1 MTSDGMDL
9 KNFYF
14 QNIREDEYHYRF
26 YNSIKNVNKVYNVFY
41 GEEEKNDYSFELYDT
56 EEVIQKFR
64 DLCQPEVSFADKE
77 NTCWFYLATYYLYK
91 MGYEIK
97 EFPRIL
103 ARPPVDPSDFTYKD
117 IRNRMISEGK
127 DDGGTVRY
135 AARRVYV
142 ASLTFEVKTSHI
154 EVDESIDQK
163 FIEISNRNASF
174 NNMSLDEKLAEIA
187 NLTENMLKKNGQF
200 IELDYSTIC
209 FDHISNDEVKNF
221 RKRLHCFRHSSDDA
235 LKERESYSDEQKNF
249 MVDYG
254 LTILKVIYSLV
265 G

>member
-1 MTSDGMDL
+1 
-9 KNFYF
+9 
-14 QNIREDEYHYRF
+14 
-26 YNSIKNVNKVYNVFY
+26 
-41 GEEEKNDYSFELYDT
+41 
-56 EEVIQKFR
+56 
-64 DLCQPEVSFADKE
+64 
-77 NTCWFYLATYYLYK
+77 
-91 MGYEIK
+91 
-97 EFPRIL
+97 
-103 ARPPVDPSDFTYKD
+103 
-117 IRNRMISEGK
+117 MISDGK

-142 ASLTFEVKTSHI
+142 ANLTFEVKTSHI

-163 FIEISNRNASF
+163 FIEISNRNSSF

-187 NLTENMLKKNGQF
+187 NFTENMLKKNGQF

-209 FDHISNDEVKNF
+209 FDHISNDEVKNI

-235 LKERESYSDEQKNF
+235 IKERESYSDEQKNF

>member
-117 IRNRMISEGK
+117 IRNRM
-127 DDGGTVRY
+127 DD
-135 AARRVYV
+135 
-142 ASLTFEVKTSHI
+142 F
-154 EVDESIDQK
+154 
-163 FIEISNRNASF
+163 
-174 NNMSLDEKLAEIA
+174 
-187 NLTENMLKKNGQF
+187 
-200 IELDYSTIC
+200 
-209 FDHISNDEVKNF
+209 
-221 RKRLHCFRHSSDDA
+221 
-235 LKERESYSDEQKNF
+235 
-249 MVDYG
+249 
-254 LTILKVIYSLV
+254 
-265 G
+265 